1 MLVIDQ
7 YMVKY
12 IRFLKNNLTVFY
24 KLQNQLNIKV
34 FLLIGI
40 KNNYKYGMKNK
51 IKKSNDNN
59 NDKL

>member
-12 IRFLKNNLTVFY
+12 IRFLKNNLTAFY
-24 KLQNQLNIKV
+24 KLQNQLNINA

-40 KNNYKYGMKNK
+40 KNNYKYG
-51 IKKSNDNN
+51 IKD
-59 NDKL
+59 

>member
-7 YMVKY
+7 YIVKY
-12 IRFLKNNLTVFY
+12 IRFLKNNLTAFY
-24 KLQNQLNIKV
+24 KLQNQLNINA

-40 KNNYKYGMKNK
+40 KNKYEMKNK

>member
-12 IRFLKNNLTVFY
+12 IRFLKNNLTAFY
-24 KLQNQLNIKV
+24 KLQNQLNINA

-59 NDKL
+59 DKL